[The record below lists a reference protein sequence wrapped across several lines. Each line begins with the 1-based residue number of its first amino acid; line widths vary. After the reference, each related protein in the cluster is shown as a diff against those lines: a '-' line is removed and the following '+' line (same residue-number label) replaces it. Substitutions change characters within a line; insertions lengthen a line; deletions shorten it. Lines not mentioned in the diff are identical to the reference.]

1 MADYVIQEYQQED
14 VDEMIVLGAKM
25 HREGRYHFLPYLPE
39 KLRQL
44 DIAIRANNRTQGNGW
59 VAKHEGKIIGMYVA
73 FIIDFFFCDV
83 KAGSDYFLY
92 VDPNHRSKFPM
103 MPVRLVK
110 RAEQWAKQQ
119 GAIEFVPGN
128 SVMIDHRVAELYRY
142 MKYEIIGQQFR
153 KDLQ

>member
-1 MADYVIQEYQQED
+1 MADYVIQEYQHED
-14 VDEMIVLGAKM
+14 VDEMIALGAMM

-44 DIAIRANNRTQGNGW
+44 DVAIRAENRTRGNGW
-59 VAKHEGKIIGMYVA
+59 VAKLDNKIIGMYVA

-92 VDPNHRSKFPM
+92 VDPKHRSKFPM

-110 RAEQWAKQQ
+110 RAEQWARQN
-119 GAIEFVPGN
+119 GAVEFVPGN
-128 SVMIDHRVAELYRY
+128 SVMIDHRVGELYKY
-142 MKYEIIGQQFR
+142 MKYQKVGEIYKKELI
-153 KDLQ
+153 